1 LLSALAAANSHHLP
15 SFPVPPLQARAEAQA
30 QQLQREKLAGEK
42 KTLGEQ
48 DKSEKAAYKLLVR
61 AGAIE

>member
-1 LLSALAAANSHHLP
+1 
-15 SFPVPPLQARAEAQA
+15 V
-30 QQLQREKLAGEK
+30 K

-61 AGAIE
+61 AGAMGGENGRGREG